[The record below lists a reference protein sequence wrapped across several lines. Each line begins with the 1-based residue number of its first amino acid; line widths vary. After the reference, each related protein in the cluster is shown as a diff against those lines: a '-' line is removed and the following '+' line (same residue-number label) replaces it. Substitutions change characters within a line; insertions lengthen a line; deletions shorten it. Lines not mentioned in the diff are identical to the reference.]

1 MKQKMSQCI
10 QATRKHFAKKGKC
23 TQYEYFGQ
31 LEKEM
36 RTRGMENAAD
46 ILHTELVKQVRQSV

>member
-1 MKQKMSQCI
+1 MKQKMTQCI
-10 QATRKHFAKKGKC
+10 QATRRHFAKKGKC

-36 RTRGMENAAD
+36 RNRGMENAAN
-46 ILHTELVKQVRQSV
+46 ILHKQLVKVISK